1 MMCCALTRQGALLVE
16 IAGTAYCKI
25 SDPEQANLAKGEQQI
40 CDDVFTI
47 GWSVTI
53 FWPSQHR
60 KTKTVNTRL
69 KLSRFHWLTLMF
81 LHFWMWN
88 GMKTIQKSML
98 REKKSVLYINKG
110 MFCAWDS
117 CTTSFSYR

>member
-69 KLSRFHWLTLMF
+69 KIPLANANVPPF
-81 LHFWMWN
+81 LDVERHEN
-88 GMKTIQKSML
+88 NSEINAE
-98 REKKSVLYINKG
+98 RKKVSPIH
-110 MFCAWDS
+110 
-117 CTTSFSYR
+117 